1 MTDRARFPRDAS
13 TRTFLDILLRR
24 HVPTLRESIDAAIG
38 AEGRCVVGAVRGEAS
53 RSTGWR
59 SGLIYLHE
67 TGMTFRRG
75 TFRRASG
82 HIEIH
87 EPIAIDDRRDYQQR
101 RDGRSGVRI
110 DEVLTCS
117 TPSGAV
123 EIGAIDAG
131 IDLIN
136 AWITRRPSAD

>member
-1 MTDRARFPRDAS
+1 MTNRSRFPRDAS
-13 TRTFLDILLRR
+13 TRTVLDIVLRR
-24 HVPTLRESIDAAIG
+24 PEPTLRESIDAAIG
-38 AEGRCVVGAVRGEAS
+38 DDGRCVVVAVRGEAA

-59 SGLIYLHE
+59 GGLLYLHQ

-75 TFRRASG
+75 TFRRADG
-82 HIEIH
+82 HLAID
-87 EPIAIDDRRDYQQR
+87 EPIAIDDRRDYDQR

-110 DEVLTCS
+110 DEILTCS
-117 TPSGAV
+117 TPSGAI

-136 AWITRRPSAD
+136 AWISRRPSAG